1 MKKIE
6 KIERATQREEARAGH
21 ASGVNEPLEAALA
34 EGATSGLSGAQSRIS
49 SAIRRRDLA
58 IAAKDPGRTP
68 VTGTPQWPPCAIAE
82 AKWQPPRHVSNLRL
96 AAIRKSSWTCSPDD
110 VTPVI
115 ADLCSTGIEPQ
126 AQPRL
131 HTWRHDGSRSD

>member
-49 SAIRRRDLA
+49 SAIRRRYLA
-58 IAAKDPGRTP
+58 IAAKTRAEPPLPEHHSGPLALLRKRSGSLRGTYRTS
-68 VTGTPQWPPCAIAE
+68 GSPPSE
-82 AKWQPPRHVSNLRL
+82 SRVGL
-96 AAIRKSSWTCSPDD
+96 AAPTM
-110 VTPVI
+110 
-115 ADLCSTGIEPQ
+115 
-126 AQPRL
+126 
-131 HTWRHDGSRSD
+131 